1 MTTSRKTES
10 LQLFKE
16 SLLST
21 GNLGLEDQVEAV
33 QFLEKRLEESR
44 KLAGEKCEEIRK
56 ALNIK
61 AESDGEPPV
70 KKQRF
75 GPSNEIDEENGNILP
90 RDVNNLPVEKN
101 TPEHARRTEEVSEG
115 SRSNSDEQLKMDLED
130 ALENIK
136 TKEEEAKQLKEA
148 LAVKD
153 AEMKTKEHQLTV
165 EKRQLEEK
173 LAGQTKALEAVEQ
186 QKNAAQQENRKKS
199 AKLLEI
205 VKELN
210 AANAQARSAS
220 NSQSILARQINELK
234 KSINSLEHE
243 NLAKISKHENEIA
256 KVKKEAEE
264 IKVVRYDLEVALE
277 AVKTK
282 EAEAEQLKKA
292 VAGKDAELSKSN
304 STVIQLKHIGRNFR
318 EKAERAEKTL
328 KDFLETNQKRAKELE
343 AQNEETKEKKEN
355 LSSRVEEEKKELHMN
370 LEQLFGT
377 AVTTIQCAVNNFDS
391 YVKETK

>member
-1 MTTSRKTES
+1 MMTTSRKTGS

-21 GNLGLEDQVEAV
+21 VNLGLEDQVEAV

-75 GPSNEIDEENGNILP
+75 GPSNEIDEENGNVLP

-101 TPEHARRTEEVSEG
+101 TPEHARRTQEVSEG
-115 SRSNSDEQLKMDLED
+115 SRSISNEQLKMDLED
-130 ALENIK
+130 ALENVK
-136 TKEEEAKQLKEA
+136 TKEEEAKQLKKA

-153 AEMKTKEHQLTV
+153 AEMKTKEQQLTV

-173 LAGQTKALEAVEQ
+173 LARQTKALEAVKQ
-186 QKNAAQQENRKKS
+186 QMNVANRKKS
-199 AKLLEI
+199 AELLDKL
-205 VKELN
+205 VNELN
-210 AANAQARSAS
+210 AAHGQASSARNAQS
-220 NSQSILARQINELK
+220 NLARQINELK
-234 KSINSLEHE
+234 ETINSLEHE
-243 NLAKISKHENEIA
+243 NA

>member
-1 MTTSRKTES
+1 MMTTSRKTGS

-21 GNLGLEDQVEAV
+21 VNLGLEDQVEAV

-90 RDVNNLPVEKN
+90 RDVNNLQVEKN
-101 TPEHARRTEEVSEG
+101 TPERDKRTEEVSEG
-115 SRSNSDEQLKMDLED
+115 PRSISDEQL
-130 ALENIK
+130 ENVK
-136 TKEEEAKQLKEA
+136 TKQEEAKQLKKA

-186 QKNAAQQENRKKS
+186 QMNAAQQENRKKS
-199 AKLLEI
+199 AAELQEI

-210 AANAQARSAS
+210 AAKGQARSARNHQS
-220 NSQSILARQINELK
+220 NMARRINELK
-234 KSINSLEHE
+234 ETINSLEHE
-243 NLAKISKHENEIA
+243 NA

>member
-1 MTTSRKTES
+1 MMTTSRKTGS

-21 GNLGLEDQVEAV
+21 VNLGLEDQVEAV

-90 RDVNNLPVEKN
+90 RDVNNLQVEKN
-101 TPEHARRTEEVSEG
+101 TPERDKRTEEVSEG
-115 SRSNSDEQLKMDLED
+115 PRSISDEQL
-130 ALENIK
+130 ENVK
-136 TKEEEAKQLKEA
+136 TKQEEAKQLKKA

>member
-1 MTTSRKTES
+1 MMTTSRKTGS

-21 GNLGLEDQVEAV
+21 VNLGLEDQVEAV

-186 QKNAAQQENRKKS
+186 QMNAAQQENRKKS
-199 AKLLEI
+199 AELL
-205 VKELN
+205 
-210 AANAQARSAS
+210 
-220 NSQSILARQINELK
+220 
-234 KSINSLEHE
+234 KSIYSLEHE
-243 NLAKISKHENEIA
+243 KLAIISKHENEIA

-264 IKVVRYDLEVALE
+264 IKAVGYDLEVALE

-282 EAEAEQLKKA
+282 EAETEQLKKA
-292 VAGKDAELSKSN
+292 VARKDVELSKN
-304 STVIQLKHIGRNFR
+304 KSTVIQLKHIGRNFR
-318 EKAERAEKTL
+318 EKAELAEKTL